1 MTSSIA
7 TRRATSPRD
16 ALQRWSPAIVGALA
30 SALALIGAA
39 VPSVWYDEAATVTA
53 TTRGWDGLWSMTAN
67 VDAVHA
73 AYYLLMHVVFELVGY
88 SPLAL
93 RLPSALAV
101 GGTAALLVVLGRRI
115 GGRRLG
121 LLAGLVFAVLPRTL
135 WMGAEGRSYA
145 FAALLVTAATL
156 VLLIARDSPRR
167 RWWIGYAALAALSM
181 VVFVYSALV
190 LLAHVLAVRRGPR
203 LALRRFLAAGAA
215 AAVAVAP
222 LALLIV
228 RQRGQISWLPEV
240 DADFVPAVLVQQW
253 FGGDRF
259 SWPSGP
265 IDLVA
270 ASVGWLLVVVGLAV
284 LLRRRDR
291 SGPLL
296 LALVALPTL
305 ALLLTTAFVLPL
317 YSPRYLTVCLPF
329 VALAM
334 AVGID
339 ALPRGRWP
347 VLGLVAAIG
356 LASLGVQRHPEAKE
370 GTAWPEVAAWI
381 SADRADAEATAV
393 VYGHLRFHPRA
404 TPEVIATAYPEAF
417 AGMNDVTLE
426 RSAVDIGA
434 LWADRAPLAASL
446 DRLDGAQRVYL
457 VGSEVQH
464 DLEDQAGLVDRAGF
478 SESDRVRIG
487 HVVIVRLDR
496 G

>member
-1 MTSSIA
+1 MTSSIE
-7 TRRATSPRD
+7 TPRATIPAG
-16 ALQRWSPAIVGALA
+16 ALRRWSPAAVGALA
-30 SALALIGAA
+30 SALALIGAT

-53 TTRGWDGLWSMTAN
+53 TTRGWDGLWAMTAN

-73 AYYLLMHVVFELVGY
+73 AYYLLMHVVFEVAGY

-101 GGTAALLVVLGRRI
+101 GATAALLVPLGRRI
-115 GGRRLG
+115 GGHRLG

-190 LLAHVLAVRRGPR
+190 LIAHAAAVLGGPR
-203 LALRRFLAAGAA
+203 PALRRFVVAGGAA
-215 AAVAVAP
+215 AASVAP
-222 LALLIV
+222 LVLLIV

-240 DADFVPAVLVQQW
+240 DVGFVPAVLVQQW

-265 IDLVA
+265 IDVVA
-270 ASVGWLLVVVGLAV
+270 ASVGWVLTIAGLIV
-284 LLRRRDR
+284 LLRRRDH

-296 LALVALPTL
+296 LALVALPTA
-305 ALLLTTAFVLPL
+305 ALLLITAFVLPL

-334 AVGID
+334 AVGVE

-347 VLGLVAAIG
+347 VLGLIAALG

-370 GTAWPEVAAWI
+370 GTAWPEVAAWV
-381 SADRADAEATAV
+381 SADRADAMATAV

-404 TPEVIATAYPEAF
+404 TPEVIATAYPDPF
-417 AGMNDVTLE
+417 AGLTDVTLE
-426 RSAVDIGA
+426 RSAVDAGT
-434 LWADRAPLAASL
+434 LWAERAPLAASL
-446 DRLDGAQRVYL
+446 DRLDDAQRVYL
-457 VGSEVQH
+457 IGSEVQH
-464 DLEDQAGLVDRAGF
+464 DLEDQARLVSRAGF
-478 SESDRVRIG
+478 SETERVRIG

>member
-1 MTSSIA
+1 MTSSTA
-7 TRRATSPRD
+7 TRRATDPHGV
-16 ALQRWSPAIVGALA
+16 LQRWSPALVGALA
-30 SALALIGAA
+30 SAMALIGAT

-53 TTRGWDGLWSMTAN
+53 TTRGWDGLWAMAAN

-73 AYYLLMHVVFELVGY
+73 AYYLLMHGVFELVGY

-101 GGTAALLVVLGRRI
+101 GGTAALLVLLGRRI
-115 GGRRLG
+115 SGRRLG
-121 LLAGLVFAVLPRTL
+121 LIAGLAFAVLPRTL

-156 VLLIARDSPRR
+156 VLLIARDDPRR

-181 VVFVYSALV
+181 VAFVYSALV
-190 LLAHVLAVRRGPR
+190 LVAHVAAVLGGPR
-203 LALRRFLAAGAA
+203 PALRRFLVAGAA
-215 AAVAVAP
+215 AAASVAP
-222 LALLIV
+222 LVLLVV
-228 RQRGQISWLPEV
+228 RQRGQIAWLPEV

-259 SWPSGP
+259 SWPGGP
-265 IDLVA
+265 VDLVA
-270 ASVGWLLVVVGLAV
+270 ASAGWLLLIAGLAV

-296 LALVALPTL
+296 LALVALPTV

-334 AVGID
+334 AVGIE
-339 ALPRGRWP
+339 ALPRGRWA

-381 SADRADAEATAV
+381 TADRADAGPAAV

-417 AGMNDVTLE
+417 AGMTDVTIE
-426 RSAVDIGA
+426 RSAVDVGA
-434 LWADRAPLAASL
+434 LWAERAPLAASL

-478 SESDRVRIG
+478 SETERVRIG